1 MTTAG
6 VAVVARLR
14 QIARRRGLD
23 RIPAH
28 GTRPGAFGRHPIHD
42 ANRHAGPTTGT
53 HGPAFVG
60 TGGRLNAD
68 VPVTAVA
75 SADQVCLRFG
85 NACVA
90 LKDILRLDS
99 GKSVPGMLSRHG
111 CTTLFTDEFWN
122 VQYIRTTAG
131 SNGRVSVAARVARP
145 SSALFSPA
153 SLTSATKPH
162 ACAGSVPASARR
174 NPTLK
179 RRPESVEF
187 PGSRVPRRREQDTA
201 QSGLSRGR
209 VGSELVAVVGGAA
222 SAPAADANPRI
233 LMMPGG
239 HITANALPTLRRL
252 LRPPP
257 AMARSGL
264 L

>member
-1 MTTAG
+1 VTTAG

-85 NACVA
+85 NARVA

-145 SSALFSPA
+145 TSALFSPA

-162 ACAGSVPASARR
+162 ALCWKCSCKCAAEPDAQAPPGVRRVPQQSCSSPEEAGHGSVGLGAAAGWAASLFPLWAVR
-174 NPTLK
+174 P
-179 RRPESVEF
+179 RRP
-187 PGSRVPRRREQDTA
+187 P
-201 QSGLSRGR
+201 
-209 VGSELVAVVGGAA
+209 
-222 SAPAADANPRI
+222 
-233 LMMPGG
+233 
-239 HITANALPTLRRL
+239 
-252 LRPPP
+252 RPPIP
-257 AMARSGL
+257 VFP
-264 L
+264 